1 MTLRLKAFA
10 DKDDPRL
17 WATNDNKQVV
27 IKPARVGAVAAF
39 AAAFVVSYL
48 TAVSYL
54 VVRGGQSP
62 IETLGTVLDRFLT
75 GNYSSSAGT
84 KLKADQSSNK
94 STFAPGGGIKRAKPG
109 QSREVSRQP
118 EPLPESNRAPDSTV
132 RDAGQAARGES
143 PTAFGRRCIPSGCVA
158 PPSNIPDILGRHAL
172 PAGRIAGLGAT
183 PDFHHGLPGPI
194 AVTAAPAPPPA
205 PLRRTI
211 SYLPGQRSEWIA
223 YDLDVD
229 TPRII
234 RAAGQISIGKDVS
247 HPSGLR
253 DSKYERGLRR
263 QSKPGWNKRALPS
276 APYLALIGRVCS
288 DRICSE
294 PFFVGTSAVVCPS
307 DTVGRVQ
314 LQLRTNQYVLVDGMP
329 TLSSAHVFG
338 GFSIYAEAA
347 PADDCGDRSGVLPVS
362 HDVTPMASGEVLR
375 GPELRVSTNQIW
387 WKPFIVPLRQP
398 LLIRAS
404 GQVQPRRGATATG
417 PNGIAVPDAPQ
428 WFYPGTP
435 AVVVDNTHKLYQRA
449 LPYQALIG
457 RLCGMTECGPAFLVG
472 DERLVCAKSP
482 HDDHLE
488 LWINHIVGP
497 SEDTFELLQGH
508 GEYRFELSGAPSGA
522 CAPTVTMK

>member
-17 WATNDNKQVV
+17 WATNDDKQVV

-39 AAAFVVSYL
+39 AATFVVSYL

-84 KLKADQSSNK
+84 KLKADQSANK
-94 STFAPGGGIKRAKPG
+94 SEVAPGSRIKRARPG

-132 RDAGQAARGES
+132 RDAGA
-143 PTAFGRRCIPSGCVA
+143 
-158 PPSNIPDILGRHAL
+158 
-172 PAGRIAGLGAT
+172 
-183 PDFHHGLPGPI
+183 GPI

-294 PFFVGTSAVVCPS
+294 PFFLGTSAVVCPS

-314 LQLRTNQYVLVDGMP
+314 LQLRTNHYVLVDGMP

-347 PADDCGDRSGVLPVS
+347 PAEDCGDRSGVLPVS

-404 GQVQPRRGATATG
+404 GQVEPRRGATATG

-428 WFYPGTP
+428 WFYPGIP
-435 AVVVDNTHKLYQRA
+435 GVVVDNTHKLYQRA

-497 SEDTFELLQGH
+497 SEDTFELLQGR